1 MSESSRGASQ
11 EADLSRAQ
19 SPTHSRD
26 QSAEPNTGY
35 EEGRITVSVRV
46 RPLNARETKLNS
58 GSCIA
63 PLAAY
68 NTLYILPPGELE
80 QNVNAL
86 LAVDPH
92 LRGTRHHRFTFD
104 HVYPVDSTQEQVYE
118 QIGRPVLQSSFRGY
132 HTCIFAYGQTGSG
145 KSYCMMG
152 ADGGCSIDDAPGIIP
167 RLCRE
172 VFLEMDKVKQA
183 AAANEEN
190 VDFSVY
196 VSYLEIYRERVRSL
210 LSEVHD
216 ARIVAGGNE
225 ESGPASPRA
234 ISGSLRRHGLLHAA
248 DSADAA
254 LRVREHPTLGVY
266 VEGLAEISVTNEEQ
280 VLRLMVR
287 GNQRRHMAST
297 RMNETSSR
305 SHAIFTLQLLQKRTH
320 AVQPG
325 EGGSGGAITGAPAT
339 AVATMTT
346 QLGAKI
352 NLVDLAGSERAKATG
367 ADGDT
372 LKEGAQINKSLTTLG
387 IVINALAAQSIATVS
402 SSTGQSPMKSAATS
416 KRHIPYRDSTLTFL
430 LKESLGGNS
439 KTFMI
444 ATVSPSADS
453 YEESLSTL
461 RYADRAKSVM
471 MKAFVNETAGDKRI
485 RELEE
490 EVMRLRQ
497 QIRSLLSAEA
507 RRSSTPMA
515 TPAARPVML
524 ADSDSSLQPSLVGGG
539 DGNPVEGKWID
550 QDKSDSRE
558 TSMAHSSA
566 AGMEVAIVPD
576 GEADVQA
583 PHAGFNELAGRDAG
597 VPEPVSP
604 VADTP
609 VASRAEFVATLQ
621 SELRRAEEMI
631 RQMSASE
638 AERNAHVAQLLK
650 RHEEEQ
656 AAMRAAAAAMAA
668 AVATKDADNCA
679 PRAVTATMRLCRD
692 EPYLLNMDG
701 AGDWVVAHLGP
712 GKALVGVFPPN
723 VGAVNNTAAAASAA
737 KGNEGGEVGSS
748 STSFD
753 SSLVLPSYYTG
764 SDAGANGAA
773 PDEGADV
780 RHVRLSREFSE
791 GVGGPHCILEHF
803 KAAGTAATASF
814 TTTLRACAGYETR
827 VIRPMCPSPFVVK
840 DGDTLL
846 LQSGDVLDMGADHIH
861 LKYMDPA
868 EPPVTARG
876 RRTVHMETTAYVGGD
891 GQGSDGAESDRV
903 MSSAAASPASAG
915 YKEEE
920 ALMSLKRFIGFS
932 EAHPDEEGAGEEA
945 CETRGTSGD
954 GDGCKGDGVE
964 RASSFDRESSHSVF
978 DDEYSTS
985 PAAEYNEEDIGGR
998 RNSCEAGIST
1008 TMATPQPPSR
1018 PLIPTL
1024 ALAKALPANR
1034 LSTPPPQQMPQ
1045 RHHSASGVPFNTMSG
1060 NAKDS
1065 ASSAILSDWEDHS
1078 TVNLSVNEGI
1088 KAPSLPIPLQRRST
1102 PAAATV
1108 VKTRVPSKRVPQTA
1122 HLNPNSA
1129 LSLSELQSMCAKSPS
1144 KSYRSE
1150 PPPRFV
1156 GLYNLVLVGPSGS
1169 GKSSLVRNLQT
1180 EDTPWLQSAFS
1191 TLMATGRAYT
1201 GADADGS
1208 TPASAEA
1215 HPTIGIQTTTLT
1227 TAGATPMR
1235 LRVYE
1240 LGGTPCF
1247 SPLLD
1252 QLPSRRVTY
1261 LLCFPLD
1268 GGPPLVALRG
1278 IVEDILCRTDS
1289 HMVSLVLV
1297 ATHARHSSA
1306 ADGKGG
1312 GGGGSLFSRR
1322 LPAVRQEM
1330 LRAQMEE
1337 VELQVVSLIQMLQP
1351 YAQLRPTVVGR
1362 FAVDNVHRQVY
1373 STGYRAVEGF
1383 PEWLQWLG
1391 DLARDRC
1398 RGDVDF
1404 ASGLVPA
1411 RCMELSRQVGLLRER
1426 GKWCLSLRD
1435 FKALATAVST
1445 QYNTAEAA
1453 SASFVRDTLRQ
1464 HVQLLTDWGVLA
1476 HRFRSTPL
1484 RQHVVLDVVWLCRV
1498 LTTLACCALVGQ
1510 VESGGLSTAGAARM
1524 VAAAGKRDTVLLNRK
1539 DLALRILFTPEAARI
1554 VDVVKVVTMDTARL
1568 LRYGVLS
1575 MPVLVTML
1583 EPHFKPWDSEGAAA
1597 GSSGGLEA
1605 GMSAVRRTDNLAVD
1619 GCDTAASSVR
1629 YSVSLAGVLEF
1640 LVLCDVIILGHK
1652 LLLSPSAEEAVRT
1665 STAPQQDL
1673 VGCSRS
1679 LPVSAASEQEGGR
1692 SHNDNDRILDDI
1704 NPAEEGFVVYP
1715 LSCRTPASAGVTWLF
1730 TCFLSGPFY
1739 MFKLDMVPRNFFP
1752 KLICRLA
1759 TVSDKI
1765 YLGPVQSQS
1774 WGAPTQWRET
1784 DATRERGVVGG
1795 RTPAAHGPF
1804 DSYFSECAGRSFV
1817 LPRFPTDLTPTA
1829 AEVSPRRREGLW
1841 FDAAWLVYKDS
1852 AHDDDGESDN
1862 CRVLVRLVH
1871 HSVFLSF
1878 HCHQAGSS
1886 SGMSGGSA
1894 SPGVQDFYEAVLEA
1908 VRHVVEEFPGGKC
1921 SESMQ
1926 CCVDP
1931 VILLEMEVKHPA
1943 VQSDQETAALKRHV
1957 RFASI
1962 NDNLNSLERVLAKSV
1977 SALWTARTARRSHTS
1992 RSEDGEDES
2001 AYVPLLHNF
2010 SATCPLDVAECIQRW
2025 KTEQHFHIS
2034 TELEARLV
2042 GALQELGACY
2052 HGSAPVAV
2060 NSCFALDRLLDVLAH
2075 IDTE

>member
-1 MSESSRGASQ
+1 MSESSKGASQ
-11 EADLSRAQ
+11 EADLSRAP
-19 SPTHSRD
+19 SPTNSRD

-68 NTLYILPPGELE
+68 NTLYILPPGESE
-80 QNVNAL
+80 QDVNAL

-152 ADGGCSIDDAPGIIP
+152 ADGGCCIDDAPGIIP

-172 VFLEMDKVKQA
+172 VFIEMDKVKQA
-183 AAANEEN
+183 AMANEEN

-210 LSEVHD
+210 LNEVHD
-216 ARIVAGGNE
+216 ARIVTAGNE
-225 ESGPASPRA
+225 EYGSASLRA
-234 ISGSLRRHGLLHAA
+234 VSGSLRRQGLLHAA

-266 VEGLAEISVTNEEQ
+266 VEGLAEISVTSEEQ

-305 SHAIFTLQLLQKRTH
+305 SHAIFTLQLLQKRTR
-320 AVQPG
+320 AVPPG
-325 EGGSGGAITGAPAT
+325 EGGSGGTITEAPST

-387 IVINALAAQSIATVS
+387 IVINSLAAQSIATAS
-402 SSTGQSPMKSAATS
+402 SSTGQSPMKSAAAS

-453 YEESLSTL
+453 YDESLSTL
-461 RYADRAKSVM
+461 RYADRAKSIM

-485 RELEE
+485 RELEK
-490 EVMRLRQ
+490 EVMRLRE

-515 TPAARPVML
+515 TPAATPVAL
-524 ADSDSSLQPSLVGGG
+524 TDGDSLLQPSLVGDG
-539 DGNPVEGKWID
+539 DGNAVEGKWID
-550 QDKSDSRE
+550 QDKNGSRE
-558 TSMAHSSA
+558 TSMTHSSA
-566 AGMEVAIVPD
+566 SGREVSIVPD
-576 GEADVQA
+576 GDADLQA
-583 PHAGFNELAGRDAG
+583 PHAGFNDHAGSGA
-597 VPEPVSP
+597 VAPEPVSP

-638 AERNAHVAQLLK
+638 AERNAHIAQLVK

-668 AVATKDADNCA
+668 AVATKDAENYA
-679 PRAVTATMRLCRD
+679 PGAVTATMRLCRD

-712 GKALVGVFPPN
+712 GETLVGVFPPN
-723 VGAVNNTAAAASAA
+723 GGAANNTAAAPSTA
-737 KGNEGGEVGSS
+737 KGNEGSEVGSS

-753 SSLVLPSYYTG
+753 SSLVLPSYRTG
-764 SDAGANGAA
+764 SDADANGAA

-780 RHVRLSREFSE
+780 RHVRLPREFGE
-791 GVGGPHCILEHF
+791 GVGGPHCILERL
-803 KAAGTAATASF
+803 KATGTAATASS
-814 TTTLRACAGYETR
+814 TTTLRACAGYETY
-827 VIRPMCPSPFVVK
+827 VIRPMYRSPFVVK

-846 LQSGDVLDMGADHIH
+846 LQSGDVLDIGADHIQ

-868 EPPVTARG
+868 EPPLTARG
-876 RRTVHMETTAYVGGD
+876 RRTVRMETTAYVGGD
-891 GQGSDGAESDRV
+891 SQSVDWAESDRG

-920 ALMSLKRFIGFS
+920 ALMSLKRFIGSS
-932 EAHPDEEGAGEEA
+932 EEHPDKEGVREEA
-945 CETRGTSGD
+945 RETRGASGD
-954 GDGCKGDGVE
+954 GDGCEGGGVE
-964 RASSFDRESSHSVF
+964 TASSFDRESLHSVF

-985 PAAEYNEEDIGGR
+985 AAADDYNDEGIGGR
-998 RNSCEAGIST
+998 RNSREAGIST
-1008 TMATPQPPSR
+1008 TVATPQQPSR

-1024 ALAKALPANR
+1024 ALGKALPANR
-1034 LSTPPPQQMPQ
+1034 LSTPPPQRMPQ
-1045 RHHSASGVPFNTMSG
+1045 RDYQATRVPFDTASA
-1060 NAKDS
+1060 NAKNS
-1065 ASSAILSDWEDHS
+1065 ASSVILSDSEDHS
-1078 TVNLSVNEGI
+1078 TASLSVNEGI
-1088 KAPSLPIPLQRRST
+1088 KAPSLPIPLQRRPT
-1102 PAAATV
+1102 PAAVAV

-1129 LSLSELQSMCAKSPS
+1129 LPLSELQWMRSKAPS

-1156 GLYNLVLVGPSGS
+1156 GRYNLVLVGPSGS

-1191 TLMATGRAYT
+1191 TLMATGRAYA
-1201 GADADGS
+1201 GADADGN
-1208 TPASAEA
+1208 TPASAET
-1215 HPTIGIQTTTLT
+1215 HPTIGIHTTTLT
-1227 TAGATPMR
+1227 AAGATPMR
-1235 LRVYE
+1235 LHVYE

-1252 QLPSRRVTY
+1252 QLPSRRLTY

-1268 GGPPLVALRG
+1268 GGPSLVALRG

-1289 HMVSLVLV
+1289 HTVSLVLV
-1297 ATHARHSSA
+1297 ATHAHHSSA
-1306 ADGKGG
+1306 ADGK

-1398 RGDVDF
+1398 RSDVDF

-1445 QYNTAEAA
+1445 QYDTAEAA
-1453 SASFVRDTLRQ
+1453 SASLARDTLRQ
-1464 HVQLLTDWGVLA
+1464 HVQLLADWGVLA

-1484 RQHVVLDVVWLCRV
+1484 RQHVVLDVAWLCRV

-1510 VESGGLSTAGAARM
+1510 AESGGPSTVDAARM
-1524 VAAAGKRDTVLLNRK
+1524 VAAAGKRDTALLNRK
-1539 DLALRILFTPEAARI
+1539 HPALRILLTPEAARI
-1554 VDVVKVVTMDTARL
+1554 VDVVKVVTMDTACL
-1568 LRYGVLS
+1568 LRYGVLP

-1583 EPHFKPWDSEGAAA
+1583 EPHFKPCDSEGAAS
-1597 GSSGGLEA
+1597 GSLEE
-1605 GMSAVRRTDNLAVD
+1605 GMSALRRTDNLAVA
-1619 GCDTAASSVR
+1619 GCDPAAGNVR
-1629 YSVSLAGVLEF
+1629 YSVPLAGVLEL

-1652 LLLSPSAEEAVRT
+1652 LLLSPSAEEAART
-1665 STAPQQDL
+1665 STAPPQDL

-1679 LPVSAASEQEGGR
+1679 LPVSAASQQQGGR
-1692 SHNDNDRILDDI
+1692 VHDDDDRSLDDI

-1730 TCFLSGPFY
+1730 PCFLSGPFY

-1752 KLICRLA
+1752 KLMCRLA

-1765 YLGPVQSQS
+1765 YLGPVQSHS
-1774 WGAPTQWRET
+1774 WSSPTRWRAT
-1784 DATRERGVVGG
+1784 DATRGRGVVGG
-1795 RTPAAHGPF
+1795 RTPVAHGPF
-1804 DSYFSECAGRSFV
+1804 DTYFSECAGRSFV
-1817 LPRFPTDLTPTA
+1817 LPRFSTYLAQAT

-1841 FDAAWLVYKDS
+1841 FDAAWLVYKES
-1852 AHDDDGESDN
+1852 AHDDDCEGDN

-1886 SGMSGGSA
+1886 LGMSGGGA

-1931 VILLEMEVKHPA
+1931 AILLELEVKHPA
-1943 VQSDQETAALKRHV
+1943 VQSDQETAALERHV

-1962 NDNLNSLERVLAKSV
+1962 NDNLNSLERVLAKSG

-2001 AYVPLLHNF
+2001 AYVPLLRNF
-2010 SATCPLDVAECIQRW
+2010 SATCPLDVAECIRRW

-2052 HGSAPVAV
+2052 HESAPVAV

-2075 IDTE
+2075 IDTV